1 MIAVDFNPNQK
12 KLKEFGFFSLG
23 GFFLIGL
30 ILGLKFR
37 WIQEGEWLVPGILWG
52 IAVLSA
58 LLALVAP
65 KLLKPSYLLLTA
77 ISAVIGPVIATI
89 IMGLI
94 FLLIFFPLG
103 LIFKLR
109 KRDELHLKLSRD
121 IETYWEPQPEAQ
133 SPERYF
139 RQY

>member
-1 MIAVDFNPNQK
+1 MITVDFNPDEK

-37 WIQEGEWLVPGILWG
+37 WIQEGEWLVPGILWS

-103 LIFKLR
+103 LIFRLR

-121 IETYWEPQPEAQ
+121 IESYWEPRPEAQ
-133 SPERYF
+133 PPERYF

>member
-1 MIAVDFNPNQK
+1 MIAVDFNPNEK

-37 WIQEGEWLVPGILWG
+37 WIQEGEWLVPAILWG

-77 ISAVIGPVIATI
+77 ISAVIGPVISTI

-103 LIFKLR
+103 LVFKLMN
-109 KRDELHLKLSRD
+109 RDELHLKLSPE
-121 IETYWEPQPEAQ
+121 INTYWEAKPQAQ
-133 SPERYF
+133 EPGRYF
-139 RQY
+139 RQF

>member
-1 MIAVDFNPNQK
+1 MITVDFNPDEK

-23 GFFLIGL
+23 GFLVIGL

-37 WIQEGEWLVPGILWG
+37 WIQEGEWLIPGILWG
-52 IAVLSA
+52 VAVISA
-58 LLALVAP
+58 LLALTAP

-77 ISAVIGPVIATI
+77 ISAVIGPIVATI

-103 LIFKLR
+103 LIFRLR
-109 KRDELHLKLSRD
+109 KRDELHLKLSSG
-121 IETYWEPQPEAQ
+121 IKSYWEARPKAQP
-133 SPERYF
+133 PERYF

>member
-1 MIAVDFNPNQK
+1 MITVDFNPDEK

-23 GFFLIGL
+23 GFLVIGL

-37 WIQEGEWLVPGILWG
+37 WIQEGEWLIPGIFGG
-52 IAVLSA
+52 IAVISA
-58 LLALVAP
+58 LLALIAP

-77 ISAVIGPVIATI
+77 ISAVIGPIVATV
-89 IMGLI
+89 IMGAI

-103 LIFKLR
+103 LIFRLR
-109 KRDELHLKLSRD
+109 KRDELHLKLSSD
-121 IETYWEPQPEAQ
+121 IESYWEPRPEAQ
-133 SPERYF
+133 PPERYF